1 MKCIDVFVN
10 KEKQLL
16 LLGEVVWKGRTS
28 LEMIQSHLMS
38 RKIRHCKPCG
48 ANKDHRFNALPHIPF

>member
-16 LLGEVVWKGRTS
+16 LRGGS
-28 LEMIQSHLMS
+28 CLERQDQFRNDPITLDV
-38 RKIRHCKPCG
+38 KE
-48 ANKDHRFNALPHIPF
+48 NKTL